1 MLLSG
6 SYPTPFQGTYL
17 LYITDPS
24 HETTGR
30 YPKDKVVYDSIG
42 RVEDSGFRML
52 GNQASLHFLS
62 MRRSPLEAPM

>member
-42 RVEDSGFRML
+42 RVEDSGFINL
-52 GNQASLHFLS
+52 GFLAKVGF
-62 MRRSPLEAPM
+62 RV